1 MLFTINKQ
9 HISLYDVDRQT
20 ATSFGIYEAE
30 YVILSTY
37 LFFKG
42 DPMFIINLTYVKP
55 RDEIE
60 TFLSQHRAFL
70 DHYYQKEIF
79 LLSGPKEPRNGG
91 IIICHAA
98 SQDDVIQIIS
108 EDPFFIHKVAEYE
121 IVEFIPVKTAKDLV
135 KYEQ

>member
-55 RDEIE
+55 LDEIE

>member
-1 MLFTINKQ
+1 MMLI
-9 HISLYDVDRQT
+9 DRRQLLL
-20 ATSFGIYEAE
+20 AYMRLNM
-30 YVILSTY
+30 LSYLHTY
-37 LFFKG
+37 FFKR
-42 DPMFIINLTYVKP
+42 DPMFILNLTYVKP
-55 RDEIE
+55 LDEIE

-98 SQDDVIQIIS
+98 SQDDVKQIIS

-135 KYEQ
+135 KYKQ

>member
-1 MLFTINKQ
+1 
-9 HISLYDVDRQT
+9 
-20 ATSFGIYEAE
+20 
-30 YVILSTY
+30 
-37 LFFKG
+37 
-42 DPMFIINLTYVKP
+42 MFILNLTYVKP
-55 RDEIE
+55 LDEIE

-98 SQDDVIQIIS
+98 SQDDVKQIIS

-121 IVEFIPVKTAKDLV
+121 IVEFIPVKTAKDLF
-135 KYEQ
+135 KYKQ

>member
-1 MLFTINKQ
+1 
-9 HISLYDVDRQT
+9 
-20 ATSFGIYEAE
+20 
-30 YVILSTY
+30 
-37 LFFKG
+37 
-42 DPMFIINLTYVKP
+42 MFIINLTYIKP
-55 RDEIE
+55 LDEIE

-108 EDPFFIHKVAEYE
+108 EDPFLFIKLLNMRLLNLYRLKQL
-121 IVEFIPVKTAKDLV
+121 KTLLNMSNK
-135 KYEQ
+135 E